1 MIQWLTPMRANTIAM
16 LNRFGKK
23 NFEWLYLGNGDFI
36 RIEYA
41 RQFFPKINLKK
52 SSSRR

>member
-23 NFEWLYLGNGDFI
+23 FLNGCIWAMAILFGLNTLGN
-36 RIEYA
+36 
-41 RQFFPKINLKK
+41 FFRK
-52 SSSRR
+52 SI